1 MEIAAVLLFWLVA
14 HSHCFPL
21 SEENSLEPEDDR
33 LMYSEAISNEV
44 G

>member
-1 MEIAAVLLFWLVA
+1 METAAVLLFWLVA

-21 SEENSLEPEDDR
+21 SEENSVENEDEK
-33 LMYSEAISNEV
+33 LVYSEAIVNEV